1 MSWEALIEPI
11 RSDKISGATD
21 LARKAAATVLE
32 WLGRS
37 KPMSFL
43 DWQADLVDFARALY
57 NAQPSMATLFNLAN
71 GIFLVVE
78 STVTLGAARQ
88 RIREATLGFLRQ
100 LEESQGQ
107 LLGAALPLLPAGARI
122 LTFSHSSSVLAVLLA
137 ARARDDALMVFCTES
152 RPMLEGRHL
161 AQRLADASIPVQF
174 GIDAAI
180 STFASQAS
188 LVLVGADSITRDGV
202 VNKLGTTVT
211 ALAARAAGVPCY
223 VICGRQ
229 KWFPAGAP
237 APDFRQL
244 KPVAEVWPNPPQ
256 RVRVW
261 NAYFECTPLEL
272 FSGII
277 GENGL
282 LRPRDLLQQL
292 ASMPVAQA
300 WRRGPTPAHE

>member
-1 MSWEALIEPI
+1 VRWKALIEPI
-11 RSDKISGATD
+11 RSDKSSGAAEV
-21 LARKAAATVLE
+21 ARKAAATVLE

-37 KPMSFL
+37 KPMAFL

-57 NAQPSMATLFNLAN
+57 DAQPAMATLFNLAN
-71 GIFLVVE
+71 GIVLVVE
-78 STVTLGAARQ
+78 STVTLVAAQQ
-88 RIREATLGFLRQ
+88 RIREVTQGFLRQ

-107 LLGAALPLLPAGARI
+107 LLGAALPLVPAGARI

-137 ARARDDALMVFCTES
+137 ARARDDALTVFCTES

-202 VNKLGTTVT
+202 VNKLGTTAT
-211 ALAARAAGVPCY
+211 ALAAHAAGVPCY

-229 KWFPAGAP
+229 KWFPAAAP

-244 KPVAEVWPNPPQ
+244 KPGAEVWPDPPR

-282 LRPRDLLQQL
+282 LLPRDLLQQL

-300 WRRGPTPAHE
+300 WRGGPTTAHE